1 VGRLLKGRETFIR
14 GFKCLL
20 MDVRKKLGKDFDQ
33 KFPPFEEVK
42 NKK

>member
-1 VGRLLKGRETFIR
+1 
-14 GFKCLL
+14 